1 MLRKQGAFAELSVS
15 AWRLIRVT
23 MRVACVRYT
32 ILLSVYVRRVTSH
45 HNVIIF
51 FLGGVL
57 VHPVAPKHVDKLK

>member
-45 HNVIIF
+45 HTVIFISRQCV
-51 FLGGVL
+51 G
-57 VHPVAPKHVDKLK
+57 APGSTEACR

>member
-51 FLGGVL
+51 FSRRCVG
-57 VHPVAPKHVDKLK
+57 APGCTEACR